1 MMKCTY
7 SGVIEPK
14 QYIPCQNSRT
24 KGTFLGCLLAP
35 KNDLYRLKLYYLSYA
50 LVTSTPPKIPLLG
63 AVFFGA
69 CKTPLQKFINFSQ
82 VYAPAHW
89 FMSAVSNMVQ
99 IIAACIQ
106 MAALYWW
113 QKNMYNMFWRR
124 LEETLGRFPG
134 NFLWECLGQPG
145 WVGTRKTF
153 LHSAFKIIVQ
163 CQHIAV
169 NSICLAL
176 FF

>member
-1 MMKCTY
+1 MHVFWSHRAQTVHPLSKLTCKRHILGMSASPQKWFVSPEIVLSELCA
-7 SGVIEPK
+7 GNKHPA
-14 QYIPCQNSRT
+14 QNTASR
-24 KGTFLGCLLAP
+24 G
-35 KNDLYRLKLYYLSYA
+35 S
-50 LVTSTPPKIPLLG
+50 
-63 AVFFGA
+63 FFGA

-113 QKNMYNMFWRR
+113 QKNMYNMFWHR

-134 NFLWECLGQPG
+134 NFFYGSVLDNLGELIREKHFCTLP
-145 WVGTRKTF
+145 
-153 LHSAFKIIVQ
+153 FKIIVQ